1 MEFEQSDP
9 HPKAE
14 AISGLPNEFSL
25 WSSGQKAAC
34 EQLLEV
40 AETFFDL
47 RWESLGAMRPRL
59 DTLVV
64 GPTGM
69 GKSHLVRVVSRKLG
83 IPILRLSF
91 GEWLVTGSRETPRTL
106 DRVHAFVDEHPVGI
120 IHIDELDKIRS
131 TLTSDW
137 STSILV
143 ELFLLLDRSLQ
154 QPTRTYI
161 WTEHLQKKL
170 QRSFLMVG
178 CGTWQSMWA
187 ERNKRPIGFHPSTG
201 SSHGLVQREIANR
214 SVIPDELLRRF
225 SSRLIIL
232 PPPTEEDYREGA
244 KAFGLDRMAK
254 DLGVCID
261 YTEATEGGLGARWL
275 EEKLG
280 DLLRLAKRTGK
291 SLFPAAETPPPEPS
305 DLDVEDDPSYEEP
318 F

>member
-1 MEFEQSDP
+1 MEFEQSGP
-9 HPKAE
+9 HPKVE
-14 AISGLPNEFSL
+14 ALSGLPNEFSL
-25 WSSGQKAAC
+25 WSAGQKAAC

-40 AETFFDL
+40 AETFFGM

-59 DTLVV
+59 DSLIV
-64 GPTGM
+64 GPTGL

-83 IPILRLSF
+83 IPRLRLSF
-91 GEWLVTGSRETPRTL
+91 GEWLVTGSREMPRTL
-106 DRVHAFVDEHPVGI
+106 DRVHAFVDEHPLGI
-120 IHIDELDKIRS
+120 IHIDELDKFRS

-137 STSILV
+137 STSVLV

-161 WTEHLQKKL
+161 WTEQLQEKL

-178 CGTWQSMWA
+178 CGTWQAMWA

-201 SSHGLVQREIANR
+201 SSHGSVQREIANR

-232 PPPTEEDYREGA
+232 PPPIEEDYREGA
-244 KAFGLDRMAK
+244 KAFGLDRMAR
-254 DLGVCID
+254 DLGVSLD
-261 YTEATEGGLGARWL
+261 YTEAAEAGLGARWL
-275 EEKLG
+275 EETLG

-291 SLFPAAETPPPEPS
+291 SLFPNAEPAPPEPP
-305 DLDVEDDPSYEEP
+305 DWDVDDEPCDDPP
-318 F
+318 I